1 MTRRKTFPTP
11 RQGPQSGRGPTGA
24 AGVAGNLTDMATK
37 TVATKKRRAW
47 TTGVFIKQL
56 MAISGLF
63 FVLFLLFHAY
73 GNLKMFIGPEAY
85 DHYAEWLKH
94 DAFYPIF
101 PHGGFIWVF
110 RVVMLALILIHIFAA
125 FYVWYNA
132 KVARRHGYVVKKT
145 AVDAY
150 AARTMR
156 FSGVALILLIV
167 FHLLNFTTL
176 TVNTWGGVEPSPYA
190 RMVGT
195 FQNPFMF
202 VVYLVFIL
210 VVAAHVGHGF
220 WSAFQTLG
228 WVRKETRRFMV
239 GLSGVIAAI
248 IFLMFMLPPLAIAT
262 GMIS

>member
-1 MTRRKTFPTP
+1 
-11 RQGPQSGRGPTGA
+11 
-24 AGVAGNLTDMATK
+24 MATQ
-37 TVATKKRRAW
+37 TVAEKKRRAW

-56 MAISGLF
+56 MAVSGLF

-85 DHYAEWLKH
+85 DSYAEWLKV

-110 RVVMLALILIHIFAA
+110 RAVMLVLILVHIYAA
-125 FYVWYNA
+125 FVVWIAA
-132 KVARRHGYVVKKT
+132 KKARRHGYIVKKS

-156 FSGVALILLIV
+156 FTGVALILFII

-176 TVNTWGGVEPSPYA
+176 TVNTWGGDDPSAYG
-190 RMVGT
+190 RMIGT
-195 FQNPFMF
+195 FQNPLMF
-202 VVYLVFIL
+202 IVYLAFI
-210 VVAAHVGHGF
+210 VVVTAHVGHGF

-228 WVRKETRRFMV
+228 WVRKETRKFMV
-239 GLSGVIAAI
+239 SLSGVIAAI
-248 IFLMFMLPPLAIAT
+248 IFVMFMLPPLAIAT

>member
-1 MTRRKTFPTP
+1 
-11 RQGPQSGRGPTGA
+11 
-24 AGVAGNLTDMATK
+24 MATK

-47 TTGVFIKQL
+47 TTTVFIKQL

-85 DHYAEWLKH
+85 DGYAEWLQV
-94 DAFYPIF
+94 DALYPIF
-101 PHGGFIWVF
+101 PKGGFIWVF
-110 RVVMLALILIHIFAA
+110 RAVMLLLVLIHIYAA
-125 FYVWYNA
+125 AVVWTA
-132 KVARRHGYVVKKT
+132 SKKARRHGYAVKKT

-156 FSGVALILLIV
+156 FTGVALIFLII
-167 FHLLNFTTL
+167 FHLLNFTTH
-176 TVNTWGGVEPSPYA
+176 TVNTWGSDTPSAYA

-202 VVYLVFIL
+202 IVYLIFIIL
-210 VVAAHVGHGF
+210 VTAHVGHGF

-228 WVRKETRRFMV
+228 WVRKDTRKFMV
-239 GLSGVIAAI
+239 ALSGVIAGI
-248 IFLMFMLPPLAIAT
+248 IFVMFMLPPLAIAT
-262 GMIS
+262 GLIS